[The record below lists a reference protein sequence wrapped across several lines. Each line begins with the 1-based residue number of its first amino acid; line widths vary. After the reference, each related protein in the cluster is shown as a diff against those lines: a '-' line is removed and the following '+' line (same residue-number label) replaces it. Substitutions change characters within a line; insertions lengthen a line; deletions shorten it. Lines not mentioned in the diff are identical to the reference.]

1 VVYNQRRF
9 RLDGSGVAPDGGG
22 ADTSIPLR
30 VRVGWNIN
38 QYISLQFLGGV
49 VLGGHLEL
57 DNSNGNRL
65 NRQDY
70 NPAPYIGVRLL
81 GGF

>member
-1 VVYNQRRF
+1 MVYNQRRF

-22 ADTSIPLR
+22 EDTSIPLR

-49 VLGGHLEL
+49 ALAA
-57 DNSNGNRL
+57 NSSSTTRTGT
-65 NRQDY
+65 
-70 NPAPYIGVRLL
+70 A
-81 GGF
+81 